1 MEMTEA
7 LNTFFI
13 QGTFIPHSIQFSIS
27 YDNLTYK
34 LTKKSR

>member
-7 LNTFFI
+7 LNTLFI